1 MPATA
6 TEASSG
12 LLTDFYQLAM
22 LQAYHAAGM
31 SQPAT
36 FELYVRVLPPQ
47 RAFLVTAGLEQALE
61 YLERVAFTAA
71 DIGWLESTGRFGAD
85 FLQMLQGLT
94 FTGDVDAVR
103 EGTIVFAQEPLLRVT
118 APLPQAQLVESR
130 LTNLMHL
137 QTLVAS
143 KAARCVLAARGKPL
157 VDVGMRR
164 AHGAEAALL
173 AARAAYIAGFAGTAT
188 VPAGQRYG
196 IPLYGS
202 MAHSFVQ
209 AHASEREAV
218 VSFAHAFPAHAA
230 LVLEAG
236 RGCGAAASVAAELR
250 ARGIELRAVRIDRG
264 DHLEQARALRATLD
278 TAGDRGVGIFVSG
291 HLDEHSIAALEAAQ
305 APIAGYGVGSRLV
318 VSADAPTLGFAY
330 SLQEYA
336 GRPRRK
342 APEDRGTWPGR
353 KQVYR
358 RYDSSGHLQGDEIAL
373 AGELAAGEPLL
384 HPVMR
389 GGKRTSPSPSLA
401 ELQEHHA
408 QERAM
413 LPPCLRVLTGFA
425 EYPVTISRQVR
436 ELARQVDACA

>member
-1 MPATA
+1 MTA
-6 TEASSG
+6 NDQSSG
-12 LLTDFYQLAM
+12 LLTDFYQLTM

-31 SQPAT
+31 SELAT
-36 FELYVRVLPPQ
+36 FELFVRELPPE
-47 RAFLVTAGLEQALE
+47 RAFLVAAGLEQALD
-61 YLERVAFTAA
+61 YLERVAFTPE
-71 DIGWLESTGRFGAD
+71 DIGWLESTGRFGAE
-85 FLQMLQGLT
+85 FLQTLQTLS

-130 LTNLMHL
+130 LTNILHL

-164 AHGAEAALL
+164 AHGAEAALY
-173 AARAAYIAGFAGTAT
+173 AARASYIAGFAGTAT
-188 VPAGQRYG
+188 VTAGRQYG

-202 MAHSFVQ
+202 MAQSFVQ
-209 AHASEREAV
+209 AHASDRDAV
-218 VSFAHAFPAHAA
+218 ASFAQAFPTQAA
-230 LVLEAG
+230 LLLEAG
-236 RGCGAAASVAAELR
+236 GAPGAAVTAAAELR

-264 DHLEQARALRATLD
+264 DPLEQARAVREMLD
-278 TAGDRGVGIFVSG
+278 AAGDRSVGIFVTG
-291 HLDEHSIAALEAAQ
+291 RLDEHAIAQLEAAQ
-305 APIAGYGVGSRLV
+305 APIAGYGIGMRLA
-318 VSADAPTLGFAY
+318 VSADAPALDAVY

-342 APEDRGTWPGR
+342 APDDRCTLPGR

-358 RYDSSGHLQGDEIAL
+358 RYDASGHVQADEVAL
-373 AGELAAGEPLL
+373 AGEMAVGEPLL

-389 GGKRTSPSPSLA
+389 GGRRTAPAPSLA

-413 LPPCLRVLTGFA
+413 LPPSLRALRGFA
-425 EYPVTISRQVR
+425 TYPVTISRQLR
-436 ELARQVDACA
+436 ALTEQIDRNA